1 MSYERMILAVTDF
14 SPASANAAW
23 RAAMLS
29 CEHHAHL
36 HLLQV
41 VPAGRSPVH
50 QGLESP
56 IDPQLDDA
64 RLHLKALAQRLRS
77 GLGARVS
84 WEAVRGDAVH
94 ESMEAARDA
103 HLLVIGSAR
112 RNTLRQYLMGTPAE
126 RLIRMSRIPVLV
138 IKREAEHAYRKVLVP
153 VDLAQDA
160 EAAVAAALDFS
171 RGANVEVFHALG
183 DHHELSMRVADV
195 AEPIIRRY
203 RNQTERSARA
213 TLRAMIEAAGGTSRV
228 RSSLGFGHAPS
239 LSARV
244 EAIMAPELVV
254 IGKRHRSLLADFFLG
269 SVTQRLLAKA
279 RADLLILPV
288 QPKAPA
294 NANANALALRPD
306 RTLQQSFWAWNGRR
320 SVSG

>member
-23 RAAMLS
+23 RAAMLAS
-29 CEHHAHL
+29 EHHAHL

-41 VPAGRSPVH
+41 VPAGRSPVR
-50 QGLESP
+50 QGLETP

-77 GLGARVS
+77 GLGAELS

-94 ESMEAARDA
+94 ASVAAARDA

-112 RNTLRQYLMGTPAE
+112 RNTLREYLMGTSAE

-153 VDLAQDA
+153 VDLAPDA

-171 RGANVEVFHALG
+171 RGAHVEVFHAL
-183 DHHELSMRVADV
+183 HEGKELTMRVADV
-195 AEPIIRRY
+195 AEPVVRRY
-203 RNQTERSARA
+203 RNLAERRARA
-213 TLRAMIEAAGGTSRV
+213 SLRAIVDAAGGASRV

-244 EAIMAPELVV
+244 EAAMAPELVV

-279 RADLLILPV
+279 RADVLILPV
-288 QPKAPA
+288 QAETERHA
-294 NANANALALRPD
+294 IALRPEQP
-306 RTLQQSFWAWNGRR
+306 LQRSFWTWNGRDCAR
-320 SVSG
+320 S